1 MSRLSNKKSASE
13 ALMLELR
20 RFIAGV
26 ILFNQRVAERVGL
39 NPTDMQ
45 CIHLI
50 QLMGP
55 LTAGKLAECTGLTT
69 GGVTVVLDRMEK
81 AGLVRRERNPND
93 RRSVLVHLQPATL
106 TGIETH
112 YAEIASRTYAFFAS
126 CAERDLRTVLEFFTR
141 LNSLR
146 DAPSRP
152 QDKPGAAARP
162 GITMAPSRASKPGE
176 TKETQT
182 WQEPKNARTKAAV
195 ARSQTDKNIAARL
208 VNRRKKLQN

>member
-1 MSRLSNKKSASE
+1 MPRLSNKKSVSD

-55 LTAGKLAECTGLTT
+55 LPAGKLAECTGLTT

-81 AGLVRRERNPND
+81 AGFVRRERNPSD

-106 TGIETH
+106 SGIETH
-112 YAEIASRTYAFFAS
+112 YAEIASQTYAFFAS
-126 CAERDLRTVLEFFTR
+126 CAERDLHTVLDFFTR

-152 QDKPGAAARP
+152 QDKAGTAERP
-162 GITMAPSRASKPGE
+162 GTAMAPSRASKLEE
-176 TKETQT
+176 TKETRT
-182 WQEPKNARTKAAV
+182 WQKPKHVRTKAAI
-195 ARSQTDKNIAARL
+195 ARSQPDKNIAARL
-208 VNRRKKLQN
+208 VNRREKLLN

>member
-1 MSRLSNKKSASE
+1 MPRLSNKQSVSD

-81 AGLVRRERNPND
+81 AGLVRRERNPAD
-93 RRSVLVHLQPATL
+93 RRSILVHLRPATL
-106 TGIETH
+106 AGIETH
-112 YAEIASRTYAFFAS
+112 YAEIAHRTYAFFAS
-126 CAERDLRTVLEFFTR
+126 CPERDLHTVLEFFSR

-146 DAPSRP
+146 DTPSRF
-152 QDKPGAAARP
+152 QDKTGTAETPGTAAVR
-162 GITMAPSRASKPGE
+162 SHASNPEE
-176 TKETQT
+176 TKETRT
-182 WQEPKNARTKAAV
+182 WQKPRNARTEPAI
-195 ARSQTDKNIAARL
+195 ARSRPDKNIVARPA
-208 VNRRKKLQN
+208 NRREKLQN